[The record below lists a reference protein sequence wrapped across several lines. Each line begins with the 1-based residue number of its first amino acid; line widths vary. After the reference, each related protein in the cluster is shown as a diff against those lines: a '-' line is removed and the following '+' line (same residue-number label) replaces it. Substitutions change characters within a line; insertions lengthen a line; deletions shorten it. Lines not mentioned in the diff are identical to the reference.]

1 MIGVLA
7 CLAVSLV
14 VFALAAAA
22 DKHWPDRLSR
32 RGRRLAGL
40 SDDPPRPNARP
51 RGPAGRAQF
60 LLERQVLRA
69 I

>member
-22 DKHWPDRLSR
+22 DQHWPGRLSR

-40 SDDPPRPNARP
+40 SDEPPQPKARP
-51 RGPAGRAQF
+51 RGSAGRAQF
-60 LLERQVLRA
+60 LRAPHVLGTT
-69 I
+69 